1 MKSFYFGGQKSGKS
15 SCASKKA
22 LMLASS
28 KPYYIATYDN
38 SYEDKAMQDR
48 VNRHIKQRAEEFIT
62 IEEPKDLTK
71 VIKEKQ
77 TYLIDCMTMY
87 ILNNLENGY
96 EFMEKQLEK
105 LFKIDCNIIFILND
119 INNGVIP
126 IDKYSREFVDISGL
140 IGQFLAKNCDEVI
153 EVKYSLE
160 RRLK

>member
-71 VIKEKQ
+71 VIKENQ

>member
-22 LMLASS
+22 LMLASA

-71 VIKEKQ
+71 VIKPKQ
-77 TYLIDCMTMY
+77 TYLIDCMTMF

-160 RRLK
+160 RKLK

>member
-48 VNRHIKQRAEEFIT
+48 VNRHIKQRAEDFIT

-71 VIKEKQ
+71 VIKPKQ

-96 EFMEKQLEK
+96 EFMKNSLKSFLK
-105 LFKIDCNIIFILND
+105 LIVIL
-119 INNGVIP
+119 
-126 IDKYSREFVDISGL
+126 
-140 IGQFLAKNCDEVI
+140 FLF
-153 EVKYSLE
+153 
-160 RRLK
+160 